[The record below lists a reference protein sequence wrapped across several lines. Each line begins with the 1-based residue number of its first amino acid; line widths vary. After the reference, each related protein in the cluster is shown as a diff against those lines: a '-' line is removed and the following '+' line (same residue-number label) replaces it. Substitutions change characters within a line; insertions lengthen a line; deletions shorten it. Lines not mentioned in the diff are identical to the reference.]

1 MTTYKQ
7 NIFKAIKNH
16 LKEDQQVF
24 KTDKPIGLG
33 TFVKNKNAS
42 NAILEDA
49 FTDLQ
54 KTIGKDLAGAVAD
67 LKSKASDDEF
77 KKAAVA
83 GTEDGEPEDEKVPF
97 STTPVPATKM
107 FPTQAEIG
115 FGNSLDD
122 ICNDQFGAI
131 DSAFSNPVLMPS
143 KAGKI
148 PVLTARIGSDIAIL
162 DGHHRW
168 SACFMINPTAKMS
181 CDIME
186 PPAGTSA
193 EDALKV
199 MQLAIAANA
208 GNVVTVPFDGK
219 DLMAVSTDEVIK
231 YIIENIGEKE
241 IATFAKYNKALNSKE
256 AIAEHIGKSHKLI
269 LGMKGPFPR
278 TVMPQAKDSGT
289 SQTTVNQSLEKGSI
303 NFKEPFTAKE
313 SVKRYN
319 NLLKESQIIYRQLT
333 LAKEWLRTGKRI
345 DELKLTSAGIPEL
358 LQLVYDRQD
367 VLPKLGYKD
376 FKDFLKWINDDWE
389 QEDHAEAVKALQLLN
404 VPGAQQLIHET
415 RQYMKTK
422 RRQRLEEE
430 LVRRLVR
437 KTIKEVTGNENKKP
451 VNEVLFSLGIL
462 LVALPFLIGF
472 TAVFGVAINFLKN
485 KQKITAEEEAELR
498 SMFTSNKKQA
508 VKQVLD
514 KFGGVKNAATELGKD
529 LDFKKAVEQMPTIA
543 EGEDKEQEVPE
554 PEEVQ
559 DEPGLDPELSELTD
573 IYIRKLKNARAPVES
588 SDTIEIVGQIL
599 DSFGY
604 GNQDKVAILQGIRQL
619 VVR

>member
-7 NIFKAIKNH
+7 NIFKAIQNH

-42 NAILEDA
+42 NAIIGAGLEDKDAKDDIVGGKPFPTPVKNLRPAQTELVPVNA
-49 FTDLQ
+49 FGMS
-54 KTIGKDLAGAVAD
+54 IGMLLSGKWEGLD
-67 LKSKASDDEF
+67 LKSI
-77 KKAAVA
+77 V
-83 GTEDGEPEDEKVPF
+83 
-97 STTPVPATKM
+97 
-107 FPTQAEIG
+107 
-115 FGNSLDD
+115 
-122 ICNDQFGAI
+122 
-131 DSAFSNPVLMPS
+131 SADSNPYIM
-143 KAGKI
+143 
-148 PVLTARIGSDIAIL
+148 

-168 SACFMINPTAKMS
+168 AAVYLIDPNASILTTAIDLPGNLLVSVLNAITVGKLGVVNGNK
-181 CDIME
+181 
-186 PPAGTSA
+186 GTGNIKEFTS
-193 EDALKV
+193 EKLLTIIDDALKNGTKGDFPKT
-199 MQLAIAANA
+199 AAQ
-208 GNVVTVPFDGK
+208 
-219 DLMAVSTDEVIK
+219 IK
-231 YIIENIGEKE
+231 
-241 IATFAKYNKALNSKE
+241 
-256 AIAEHIGKSHKLI
+256 
-269 LGMKGPFPR
+269 
-278 TVMPQAKDSGT
+278 QA
-289 SQTTVNQSLEKGSI
+289 LEKMPGANGDSEKGKQI
-303 NFKEPFTAKE
+303 MAKNADQLPKATMPGAPPRVQMPVIDPEKVKIIQALLAKGTMDIRSPFSSK
-313 SVKRYN
+313 VDP
-319 NLLKESQIIYRQLT
+319 LLPLSESQIIHRQLT

-376 FKDFLKWINDDWE
+376 FKDFLEWISNWE
-389 QEDHAEAVKALQLLN
+389 QEDHAEAVKALRLLN

-415 RQYMKTK
+415 QQYMKTK
-422 RRQRLEEE
+422 HRQRLEEE

-437 KTIKEVTGNENKKP
+437 KTIKEVAGNENKKP

-472 TAVFGVAINFLKN
+472 TSVFGVAINFLKN
-485 KQKITAEEEAELR
+485 KQKITDKEEAELR

-508 VKQVLD
+508 IKQVLD
-514 KFGGVKNAATELGKD
+514 KFGGAKNAATELGKD

-543 EGEDKEQEVPE
+543 EGEDKQQEVPE

-604 GNQDKVAILQGIRQL
+604 GNQDKVAILQGIKQL